1 MFDVL
6 ERITQLRE
14 QRGWSEYELSVRS
27 DLTQSTISTW
37 YRKHQIPTVYSL
49 EKICKGF
56 GMTLSQFFWDEEE
69 SFLISPEQKALLD
82 NFSALPPNVQQDIK
96 SLISNILAN
105 Q

>member
-6 ERITQLRE
+6 ERITQLRL

-27 DLTQSTISTW
+27 DLTHSTISTW

-49 EKICKGF
+49 EKICNGF
-56 GMTLSQFFWDEEE
+56 GITLSQFFWNKEE
-69 SFLISPEQKALLD
+69 SFLISPEQKELLD
-82 NFSALPPNVQQDIK
+82 NFSALPPNVQEDIK
-96 SLISNILAN
+96 SLINNILAN